1 LKQKW
6 VHGRLWVG
14 LFSILATLPFAAGVY
29 FSPNLSAVYVFNF
42 FAMFFSPM
50 FIGPAYS
57 TVNDLV
63 PPHVRGTASAICLM
77 MVTFIGLAMGP
88 FMMGLISTAYAKHGM
103 AVGPALR
110 LGVAWGYLMLVVA
123 FVLIVIAC
131 FTIGRDTARAREHI
145 RQQTISH

>member
-1 LKQKW
+1 
-6 VHGRLWVG
+6 
-14 LFSILATLPFAAGVY
+14 
-29 FSPNLSAVYVFNF
+29 
-42 FAMFFSPM
+42 M

-63 PPHVRGTASAICLM
+63 PPHMRGTASAICLM

-88 FMMGLISTAYAKHGM
+88 FTMGLISTAYAKGGM

-110 LGVAWGYLMLVVA
+110 LGVAWGHLLLIVT

-131 FTIGRDTARAREHI
+131 FTIHRDSARVRSDSTAVGAD
-145 RQQTISH
+145 

>member
-1 LKQKW
+1 
-6 VHGRLWVG
+6 
-14 LFSILATLPFAAGVY
+14 VY
-29 FSPNLSAVYVFNF
+29 FSSSLSAVYVYNF

-63 PPHVRGTASAICLM
+63 PPHMRGTASAICLM

-88 FMMGLISTAYAKHGM
+88 FTIGLISTAYAKGGM
-103 AVGPALR
+103 AVAPALR
-110 LGVAWGYLMLVVA
+110 LGVAWGHLLLIVA

-131 FTIGRDTARAREHI
+131 YTIHRDTARVRSESTAVGAN
-145 RQQTISH
+145 